1 MVDDYGKHSTCF
13 VEARMKVESCLKNTR
28 WRTLYTAALFEND
41 RSKVPALISEAEA
54 EIVKRAHMLFGAPG
68 DNFDESE
75 ALDDAL
81 YMLHA
86 LKNCLKVQGPG
97 QMAA

>member
-1 MVDDYGKHSTCF
+1 
-13 VEARMKVESCLKNTR
+13 MKMRSGLNDAR

-41 RSKVPALISEAEA
+41 RSKVPALISEAES

-68 DNFDESE
+68 DNFDETE

-81 YMLHA
+81 YMLRA
-86 LKNCLKVQGPG
+86 LKNCNKVQTPD

>member
-1 MVDDYGKHSTCF
+1 VSRGGYLKTRTGSM
-13 VEARMKVESCLKNTR
+13 ESG

-41 RSKVPALISEAEA
+41 RGKIPALICEAEA
-54 EIVKRAHMLFGAPG
+54 EIVKRAHLLFGAPG
-68 DNFDESE
+68 DHFEETE

-86 LKNCLKVQGPG
+86 LENCLKVQAMD
-97 QMAA
+97 QLAA